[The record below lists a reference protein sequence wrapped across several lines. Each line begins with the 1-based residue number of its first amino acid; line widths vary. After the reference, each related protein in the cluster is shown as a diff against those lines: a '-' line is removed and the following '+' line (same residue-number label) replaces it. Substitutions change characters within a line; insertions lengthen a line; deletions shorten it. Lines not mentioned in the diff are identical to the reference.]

1 MKDVTI
7 TIYDKSTGKIIDQFL
22 SDFEDMNELLSRM
35 EDLLHDYDVPY
46 FDLGWDYEI

>member
-7 TIYDKSTGKIIDQFL
+7 TIYDKSNGQIIDQFL

-35 EDLLHDYDVPY
+35 EDCYMTMMYHILT
-46 FDLGWDYEI
+46 

>member
-7 TIYDKSTGKIIDQFL
+7 TIYDKSNGQIIDEFL

-35 EDLLHDYDVPY
+35 EDLLHDYNIPY
-46 FDLGWDYEI
+46 FELGWDYEI